1 MSSAPDSPA
10 PPHTASFEPLS
21 YDDGDVILRAG
32 AVEFKV
38 HSFMLRQA
46 SPFFRTMF
54 SLPQPTA
61 AVNEPLT
68 PVIIM
73 SEEPEVI
80 DKLLRWIYP
89 LRYRP
94 TVTSILEAKALSA
107 AAEKLEIPC
116 AIQPILDSLTHLLAK
131 EPNPL
136 RAWAL
141 AVIFKHDAAK
151 LDAAVRFIRV
161 TPNTLLP
168 RVVDL
173 DTISALQYAD
183 LLHCRQEAHM
193 KARAATAYEYT
204 SWWGC
209 KKCCK
214 DANDIR
220 MRTGRDDDKIPEW
233 FCLYRERIADRN
245 PLVDDVSSDSLF
257 DACIASSSCVSCKA
271 WYEIL
276 GASYRPATQIRRK
289 LDSVNEWIVRKC
301 PTFVK
306 SFFEISLTLRCLLE
320 NACTRPSS

>member
-1 MSSAPDSPA
+1 MSDASNLPAAPAEVP
-10 PPHTASFEPLS
+10 FEPLS
-21 YDDGDVILRAG
+21 YEDGDVILRTG
-32 AVEFKV
+32 SVEFKV

-46 SPFFRTMF
+46 SSFFRTIF
-54 SLPQPTA
+54 SLPQPIP
-61 AVNEPLT
+61 AVNEPST

-73 SEEPEVI
+73 SEEAEVV
-80 DKLLRWIYP
+80 DKLLRWMYP

-94 TVTSILEAKALSA
+94 TVTSIVEAKALSS
-107 AAEKLEIPC
+107 AAEKLDISC

-131 EPNPL
+131 ETNPL

-151 LDAAVRFIRV
+151 LDAAVRFIKI

-168 RVVDL
+168 RVIDL
-173 DTISALQYAD
+173 DAISALQYAD
-183 LLHCRQEAHM
+183 LLHCRQEAHV

-204 SWWGC
+204 GWWGC
-209 KKCCK
+209 KKCCR

-257 DACIASSSCVSCKA
+257 DACIASSSCPSCKI
-271 WYEIL
+271 WYESL

-289 LDSVNEWIVRKC
+289 LDAVNEWIARKC
-301 PTFVK
+301 
-306 SFFEISLTLRCLLE
+306 LRVGQTVLQSITE
-320 NACTRPSS
+320 F